1 VTEDIFSM
9 ISNSAEDTYDLGCEI
24 GKWLERGQLIL
35 LSGDLGTG
43 KTIITQG
50 ICAGIGVEEDVTSP
64 TFNLINEYEGELSV
78 YHMDLYRLEN
88 EEELGDLG
96 FEDYLEDKGIII
108 IEWPDIVYNIIPA
121 DFLYVKI
128 RRISTEKRE
137 ITLKAEGE
145 RSLRLIE
152 RVGKYVSNGY

>member
-1 VTEDIFSM
+1 MTEDIFSM

-43 KTIITQG
+43 KTIMTQG
-50 ICAGIGVEEDVTSP
+50 ICAGVGVEEDVTSP
-64 TFNLINEYEGELSV
+64 TFNLINEYESAFPI

-88 EEELGDLG
+88 EEELQDLG
-96 FEDYLEDKGIII
+96 FEDYLDGKGIII

-128 RRISTEKRE
+128 RRISIEKRE
-137 ITLKAEGE
+137 ISIKAEGE

>member
-1 VTEDIFSM
+1 MTEDIFSM

>member
-1 VTEDIFSM
+1 M